1 MTDTTIETIFATEL
15 SFYDDLHADYEAGK
29 LQSYS
34 ILAARDAD
42 GHEAIAVQLPDGTE
56 AIADGTRFAPGDWE
70 ECGRLE
76 VHAIDHDDP
85 LDVAAL

>member
-1 MTDTTIETIFATEL
+1 MEDEITTIFATEL
-15 SFYDDLHADYEAGK
+15 SFYGDLVADVEAGK
-29 LQSYS
+29 LMSYS
-34 ILAARDAD
+34 TLAARYAS
-42 GHEAIAVQLPDGTE
+42 GHEAIAVWLPDGTE
-56 AIADGTRFAPGDWE
+56 AIADGTRFAESDWE